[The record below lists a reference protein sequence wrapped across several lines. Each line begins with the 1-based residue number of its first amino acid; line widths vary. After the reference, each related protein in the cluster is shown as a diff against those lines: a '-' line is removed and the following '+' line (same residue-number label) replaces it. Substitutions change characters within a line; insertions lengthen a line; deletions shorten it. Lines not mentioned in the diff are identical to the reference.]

1 MYQDYFEKLPDL
13 ISEDDYENLMWKNA
27 ERFFKL

>member
-1 MYQDYFEKLPDL
+1 MYQDYFEKLLEL

-27 ERFFKL
+27 ERFFKM